1 MQRRQGSQKI
11 CPDLQH
17 LKQARCTLQRRATEV
32 AAEPHLQAGKEIS
45 ILIELGV
52 NIDHVATLREAR
64 KGLAPSV
71 LEAAAVC
78 EQAGAH
84 QITVHLRQDRRHIQD
99 HDVYELAESLTTRLN
114 FEMAAVDE
122 VIAIAHQVKPYTVC
136 LVPES
141 REEITTEGG
150 LDVASQQAW
159 LTEVVAGMH
168 AQGIR
173 VSLFIDPELSQIE
186 ASAATGADFV
196 ELHTGAYANAR
207 DVAREIRRLQ
217 ESAAAIA
224 QTSLRFHAGHGL
236 TTRNLAPIVG
246 LRGLREVNIGHDII
260 ARAVFIGLDAAV
272 KEILEA
278 LKPAAM

>member
-1 MQRRQGSQKI
+1 M
-11 CPDLQH
+11 
-17 LKQARCTLQRRATEV
+17 
-32 AAEPHLQAGKEIS
+32 
-45 ILIELGV
+45 IELGV

-64 KGLAPSV
+64 KGAVPSV

-78 EQAGAH
+78 ERAGAH

-99 HDVYELAESLTTRLN
+99 HDVHELAESLTTRMNL
-114 FEMAAVDE
+114 EMAAVDE
-122 VIAIAHQVKPYTVC
+122 IIAIAYQVKPYTVC

-150 LDVASQQAW
+150 LDVVAQQAW
-159 LTEVVAGMH
+159 LTEVVTGMH
-168 AQGIR
+168 AHGIR
-173 VSLFIDPELSQIE
+173 VSMFIDPEVAQVE

-224 QTSLRFHAGHGL
+224 QTPLRFHAGHGL
-236 TTRNLAPIVG
+236 TAHNLAPIVG
-246 LRGLREVNIGHDII
+246 LQGLREVNIGHDIVS
-260 ARAVFIGLDAAV
+260 RAVFIGLDAAV
-272 KEILEA
+272 KEILDA
-278 LKPAAM
+278 LKPSGM